1 VTYSR
6 LLAVTIRVRRSC
18 SPATGIPVSQSPEET
33 VLMGAV
39 KYKAFLYAGGFR
51 ALTDYYFDPALRWWR
66 GLLRILALGRRRWTW
81 CSRHSPAY
89 RSGFVPARSR
99 SLLAVVRLKSEPS
112 MTHDQVCAIK
122 AVQGAVASARKV
134 GATAA
139 EIQQAI
145 SGPES
150 SRTRQEIESDGEAQI
165 ESRPSI
171 KDLPLLA
178 GKTEEQPLF

>member
-1 VTYSR
+1 
-6 LLAVTIRVRRSC
+6 
-18 SPATGIPVSQSPEET
+18 
-33 VLMGAV
+33 
-39 KYKAFLYAGGFR
+39 
-51 ALTDYYFDPALRWWR
+51 
-66 GLLRILALGRRRWTW
+66 
-81 CSRHSPAY
+81 
-89 RSGFVPARSR
+89 
-99 SLLAVVRLKSEPS
+99 

-150 SRTRQEIESDGEAQI
+150 SRPRQEIESDGEAQI

-178 GKTEEQPLF
+178 GKTEEQPLS